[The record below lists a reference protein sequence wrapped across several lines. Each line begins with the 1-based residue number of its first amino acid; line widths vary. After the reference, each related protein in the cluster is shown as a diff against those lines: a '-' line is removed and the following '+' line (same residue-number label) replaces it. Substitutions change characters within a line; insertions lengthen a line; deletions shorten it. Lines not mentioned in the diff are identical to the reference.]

1 MSVRTQGKL
10 WGLAVACWLG
20 GTAAACDRQVLLGH
34 LSSPAGPESP
44 VDAGGVPNPGDHQL
58 HFRNDA
64 ILAIAPDPRAIQ
76 SADLDRDGQ
85 IDLIVAHGQAQLVRS
100 FLGSGDGSFPRFYDT
115 PCSDAVTG
123 LVVADLNADRRPDL
137 AVILATQGLVQ
148 VFAGLGDGSFT
159 AARTYATGSGP
170 LLAADFN
177 GDGRPDLAVA
187 TASEVVVLL
196 SGPLGVGFEAVT
208 PSHYPIQ
215 GAASALA
222 ARDLNRDLFPD
233 LVIAMG
239 GMAALQVLINDGHGT
254 FSISSTE
261 LGEPSSTIA
270 LVDLDAS
277 GLPKGVVTGASTL
290 SLLYNQG
297 GRLYQDS
304 KFSVRYPVGRNPNW
318 IVSADLDRDGHLDLL
333 TGSADEP
340 TLSVLY
346 GSGTGDIGRLGTP
359 LPIAAPAIALTIG
372 DWNQDALPDLA
383 LVTATPA
390 QLHVLIGLSQR

>member
-1 MSVRTQGKL
+1 M
-10 WGLAVACWLG
+10 
-20 GTAAACDRQVLLGH
+20 
-34 LSSPAGPESP
+34 
-44 VDAGGVPNPGDHQL
+44 
-58 HFRNDA
+58 
-64 ILAIAPDPRAIQ
+64 
-76 SADLDRDGQ
+76 
-85 IDLIVAHGQAQLVRS
+85 AHGQAKLVRS

-123 LVVADLNADRRPDL
+123 LIVADFNADLRPDL

-170 LLAADFN
+170 LLTADFN
-177 GDGRPDLAVA
+177 GDGRPDIAVA

-208 PSHYPIQ
+208 PSRYPIPS
-215 GAASALA
+215 AASALA
-222 ARDLNRDLFPD
+222 ARDLNRDQFPD
-233 LVIAMG
+233 LVIAMDG
-239 GMAALQVLINDGHGT
+239 LAALHVLINDGHGG
-254 FSISSTE
+254 FRISSTE

-277 GLPKGVVTGASTL
+277 GLPKGVVTGADTL

-297 GRLYQDS
+297 GRLFQDS
-304 KFSVRYPVGRNPNW
+304 KFTIRYPVGRNPHLLA
-318 IVSADLDRDGHLDLL
+318 SADLDRDGHLDLL

-346 GSGTGDIGRLGTP
+346 GSGTGDIGRVGAP
-359 LPIAAPAIALTIG
+359 LPIAAPATALTIG
-372 DWNQDALPDLA
+372 DWNQDAIPDVA
-383 LVTATPA
+383 LVTPAPA
-390 QLHVLIGLSQR
+390 QLHVLLGLGQS